1 MSAICVVNKKK
12 YIDEKCLTNFVRPLI
27 FSVIWFNCLLNIASI
42 KMTLFYFRVLYFG
55 TTEVVKN
62 GNTKTP
68 IPARTISD
76 LKRLSE
82 AGTRFDNSGNN

>member
-1 MSAICVVNKKK
+1 
-12 YIDEKCLTNFVRPLI
+12 
-27 FSVIWFNCLLNIASI
+27 
-42 KMTLFYFRVLYFG
+42 MTLFYFRVLYFG

-68 IPARTISD
+68 IPTIND

-82 AGTRFDNSGNN
+82 ANTRFDNSGNN